1 MRTDGGPTNGRTS
14 TLNRPAALLALVLM
28 VLGAALLPGCSHERY
43 SYVSTA
49 HVPLTIAMKNTTS
62 GETVWSYDVPVGQQL
77 NLTFQR
83 DADLADAQGYD
94 DMVWT
99 VNDLG
104 KADKGRTNTLRVPPP
119 SERRLEMSVRSTNEP
134 RTAPP
139 VESERANANA
149 AYPPTGPGLFPRT
162 APPTPDAAPGNAPT
176 GLAPASVPAGKPK
189 TPAQTPAISL
199 PNPKQQPPK

>member
-1 MRTDGGPTNGRTS
+1 MRTDGGTTNGRTP
-14 TLNRPAALLALVLM
+14 TLMRPLALLAAA
-28 VLGAALLPGCSHERY
+28 LGSALLLPGCSHERY
-43 SYVSTA
+43 SYASTA
-49 HVPLTIAMKNTTS
+49 HVPLSIAMKNTTT

-99 VNDLG
+99 VCDLG
-104 KADKGRTNTLRVPPP
+104 KVDKGRTNTLRVPPP

-134 RTAPP
+134 RLAAP

-162 APPTPDAAPGNAPT
+162 APPTPDAAPGNAPA
-176 GLAPASVPAGKPK
+176 APASAPTAKPK
-189 TPAQTPAISL
+189 TPPQTPAIAL
-199 PNPKQQPPK
+199 PDPKQQAPK